1 MLRIYSSIKLK
12 RVVGSVGVCH
22 APVLQLD
29 IHGADS
35 CLACLINLPAISE
48 LNSWFL
54 CTIFVLVVG
63 VAAIKK
69 RAHDLFSEA
78 SSGPRSMA

>member
-12 RVVGSVGVCH
+12 RVVGTVGVCH

-29 IHGADS
+29 IHGAFS
-35 CLACLINLPAISE
+35 FLACLINLPAISE
-48 LNSWFL
+48 LNSWFF